1 MWRSMVEVIPQRLKK
16 TWEKQNIRGVIL
28 LSLLLQTILI
38 LGAPFRK
45 RTGKKL
51 VILLI
56 WVSYLFADW
65 AASFAV
71 GLISNSQN
79 SSENGAQNANGAHN
93 VTQSAN
99 SALLAFWS
107 PFLLLHLGGPDTIT
121 AFALEDN
128 ELWLRHF
135 LSLVFQVVATVYVF
149 LQTIPNDLW
158 LATLLMFFAGIVKY
172 AERTRSLYLAS
183 LGSFRESMLKEP
195 DPGPNYAKLMEEYS
209 SKKDAGL
216 PADID
221 LTAEPD
227 KESKVAFFTVKE
239 DRLND
244 FEVVEYAYHFFKI
257 FKGLIVD
264 LIFSF
269 RERNESRAFFQ
280 VRTPEDALRVIEVE
294 LNFIYEVLYTKVVVV
309 HDVKGYFFRA
319 LSFTSIWVALAL
331 FISLHKPHLSK
342 SDIGITYT
350 LLIGALS
357 LELIALFMLIFSDW
371 TIASLKKTKNFP
383 IVGSIFKIYLK
394 IKSSRWAECKE
405 GSDTM
410 FSKLATPII
419 LRRWSESVSGFN
431 LITYCLK
438 ERPKKFHEVKVESG
452 FGITK
457 WIGYLKI
464 IWEYCWKRVV
474 DYLGVKD
481 LLDEL
486 KYVASQPFKK
496 KLWQFI
502 FSELLQK
509 SKDADDA
516 ETTKRICSARGAYV
530 LEEYGKVENL
540 EIDKKLIADYV
551 VNVNF
556 DESLLLWH
564 IATELCYEKEVNKSA
579 DPAKQG
585 GMVSRW
591 IHWLWHN
598 AKEICIIVD
607 VAAKGSKTDG
617 SVKTEVNAN
626 DSARIAIPTADDS
639 TNDHREFSKL
649 LSDYM
654 LYLLVMQPTM
664 MSAVAGIGQIR
675 FRDTCAEA
683 EKFFSRKGLR
693 PTQEHTAC
701 ESLLGVNTH
710 VKPIHVKGDR
720 SKSVLFDAC
729 MLSKELEKLGEKE
742 KWEIMSKVWV
752 EMLSYASSHCR
763 PFTHAQQVSKGG
775 QLITLVWL
783 LMAHFGLGEQFLI
796 NEGHAR
802 AKLIVGK

>member
-1 MWRSMVEVIPQRLKK
+1 MWRSVVEVIPDRLKK
-16 TWEKQNIRGVIL
+16 TWERQNIRGVVL

-45 RTGKKL
+45 RTGKKW

-56 WVSYLFADW
+56 WLSYLFADW

-79 SSENGAQNANGAHN
+79 SKPGEN
-93 VTQSAN
+93 SD
-99 SALLAFWS
+99 LLAFWA

-149 LQTIPNDLW
+149 LQTLPDNNLW
-158 LATLLMFFAGIVKY
+158 LATLLMFFAGIIKY

-183 LGSFRESMLKEP
+183 LGRFRESMLKEP

-216 PADID
+216 PTEID

-280 VRTPEDALRVIEVE
+280 ARTSEDALRVIEVE

-309 HDVKGYFFRA
+309 HDVKGYFFRV
-319 LSFTSIWVALAL
+319 LSSTSIWVALGL
-331 FISLHKPHLSK
+331 FISLDKPRLRK
-342 SDIGITYT
+342 FDIGVTYT
-350 LLIGALS
+350 LLIGALC
-357 LELIALFMLIFSDW
+357 LELLALYMLIFSDW
-371 TIASLKKTKNFP
+371 TIASLKKTRNFP
-383 IVGSIFKIYLK
+383 IVGTIFKIYLK

-405 GSDTM
+405 GSDTI

-438 ERPKKFHEVKVESG
+438 ERPKTFHEVKVESW

-464 IWEYCWKRVV
+464 IWEYCWKKVV
-474 DYLGVKD
+474 DHLGAKD
-481 LLDEL
+481 FLDEL
-486 KYVASQPFKK
+486 KYVASKPFKK
-496 KLWQFI
+496 NLWQFI

-516 ETTKRICSARGAYV
+516 ESTRRICSARGAYV
-530 LEEYGKVENL
+530 LEEYGKVD
-540 EIDKKLIADYV
+540 IDKKLIAEYIE
-551 VNVNF
+551 NVNF

-564 IATELCYEKEVNKSA
+564 IATELCYEKEVNKG
-579 DPAKQG
+579 DHPAKQG
-585 GMVSRW
+585 GIIHSVRRW

-598 AKEICIIVD
+598 AKEISCCVKKVGD
-607 VAAKGSKTDG
+607 DAAKGSKTDG
-617 SVKTEVNAN
+617 SVKMDGNAN
-626 DSARIAIPTADDS
+626 DSAGTATSTADDL
-639 TNDHREFSKL
+639 TTADDHREFSKL

-664 MSAVAGIGQIR
+664 MSAVAGIGEIR

-683 EKFFSRKGLR
+683 EKFFSRRGLR
-693 PTQEHTAC
+693 PTQEYSAC
-701 ESLLGVNTH
+701 ENLLDVNTD

-729 MLSKELEKLGEKE
+729 MLSKELQKLGEKE
-742 KWEIMSKVWV
+742 KWVIMSKVWV

-783 LMAHFGLGEQFLI
+783 LMAHFGLGEQFQI